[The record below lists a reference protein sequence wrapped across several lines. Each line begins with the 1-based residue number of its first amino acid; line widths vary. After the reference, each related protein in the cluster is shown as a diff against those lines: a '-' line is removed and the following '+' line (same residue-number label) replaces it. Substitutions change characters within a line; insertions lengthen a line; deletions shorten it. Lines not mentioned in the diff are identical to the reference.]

1 MQRFDLS
8 TTPQTPWKNG
18 GGATRE
24 LACWPPGAD
33 MDHFGWRVSV
43 ATVVQAGPFS
53 AFPGVDRHIMLLEG
67 GGLHLAAR
75 DGTLQHALDVPWQ
88 PFSFAGELALDC
100 TVVGGTSQDFNL
112 MLRRGAWQ
120 GGIDIVRGSVQ
131 PGVSPA
137 GLCMVL
143 EGTWASEGTQGDE
156 VFKPGQGLWWSESA
170 PHASLAPR
178 GTGTLAWLAL
188 SPVPA

>member
-1 MQRFDLS
+1 MQRFDLA
-8 TTPQTPWKNG
+8 TTPSTPWRNG

-24 LACWPPGAD
+24 LACWPPGAGMEAFD
-33 MDHFGWRVSV
+33 WRVSV

-53 AFPGVDRHIMLLEG
+53 AFPGIDRHIMLLQG
-67 GGLHLAAR
+67 GGLHLQAR
-75 DGTLQHALDVPWQ
+75 DGSLQHALDEPWQ
-88 PFSFAGELALDC
+88 PFCFAGELALDC
-100 TVVGGTSQDFNL
+100 TLAGATSQDFNL
-112 MLRRGAWQ
+112 MLRRGAWK
-120 GGIDIVRGSVQ
+120 GGIDVVRGSVQ

-143 EGTWASEGTQGDE
+143 EGTWASEDAQGDA
-156 VFKPGQGLWWSESA
+156 VFKPGQGLWWSAST

-188 SPVPA
+188 SPV